1 MHKTLVW
8 IARILAIL
16 LIAFF
21 SIFAMDVI
29 GEPGLFIS
37 LIMHLIPSF
46 ILIFITVLA
55 WKNERLGGWLF
66 ILAAVAMALF
76 FGSVII
82 PIPALV
88 IGLLLLAAG
97 YWVKN

>member
-21 SIFAMDVI
+21 SIFALDVF
-29 GEPGLFIS
+29 GQPGWFVG

-46 ILIFITVLA
+46 ILIAITVVA
-55 WKNERLGGWLF
+55 WKNERQGGFLF
-66 ILAAVAMALF
+66 LLAAITMALF
-76 FGSVII
+76 YGSLII
-82 PIPALV
+82 PIPALI
-88 IGLLLLAAG
+88 IGLLLLAAE
-97 YWVKN
+97 YWVKE